1 MNCYECALVRHS
13 RTAVAVCR
21 VCGVAVCADHA
32 QTATADLRR
41 PAGTGEIVRDL
52 AARKI
57 MCPVCRTAD
66 ESP

>member
-1 MNCYECALVRHS
+1 M
-13 RTAVAVCR
+13 AVCR